1 MRIYFTF
8 DSPIINLLKKFLLL
22 ILLSIISCSKD
33 EAQIS
38 QPLVN
43 SMYFPS
49 IGSNQWETISPE
61 ELNWDSDEVKNL
73 YEFLELNNTRA
84 FIVLKDG
91 KIVIEKYWGNN
102 ILNTAPF
109 DRNSNWYWASA
120 GKTLT
125 ALMVGIAQ
133 DDGHLSIDDSSA
145 MYLGNGWTSLTA
157 NQEVEIKIKHQ
168 LTMTT
173 GLDYQVVNLNCTD
186 PDCLSYKN
194 TPGTNWFYHNATY
207 SLLKDVIENAT
218 ETSYN
223 EFTNQ
228 KVKIKI
234 GMGGS
239 WIQLNN
245 SDTYYSTARDMA
257 RFGLL
262 ILNEGV
268 WDEDVILNDTN
279 YFSNMV
285 NTSQEINKS
294 YGYLWWLNGKESLIP
309 PGITIPIQSS
319 LASNAPK
326 DLIAGM
332 GKNGQYLDIIPSQ
345 NLVIIRMGEAPDGD
359 NLVPINFHNEMWGYL
374 NDVLF

>member
-1 MRIYFTF
+1 
-8 DSPIINLLKKFLLL
+8 
-22 ILLSIISCSKD
+22 
-33 EAQIS
+33 
-38 QPLVN
+38 
-43 SMYFPS
+43 MYFPS
-49 IGSNQWETISPE
+49 IGSNLWETISPE

-173 GLDYQVVNLNCTD
+173 GLDYQVVNLNCID
-186 PDCLSYKN
+186 PDCLNYKGP
-194 TPGTNWFYHNATY
+194 PGTNWFYHNATY

-218 ETSYN
+218 EISYN
-223 EFTNQ
+223 DFTNQ

-262 ILNEGV
+262 ILNGGV
-268 WDEDVILNDTN
+268 WDEDVILYDTN

-285 NTSQEINKS
+285 NTSQERNKS

-309 PGITIPIQSS
+309 PGITIPIEAS
-319 LASNAPK
+319 LASNAPE
-326 DLIAGM
+326 DLIAGI
-332 GKNGQYLDIIPSQ
+332 GKNGQYLDVIPSQ
-345 NLVIIRMGEAPDGD
+345 NLVIIRMGEAPDSD
-359 NLVPINFHNEMWGYL
+359 NLVPINFHNEMWSYL
-374 NDVLF
+374 NDILF

>member
-1 MRIYFTF
+1 M
-8 DSPIINLLKKFLLL
+8 KKFLLL

-33 EAQIS
+33 ETQIG
-38 QPLVN
+38 QLLVN
-43 SMYFPS
+43 NMYFPS
-49 IGSNQWETISPE
+49 IDSDQWETTSPD
-61 ELNWDSDEVKNL
+61 ELNWDSIGIGNL
-73 YEFLELNNTRA
+73 YDFLELNKTRA

-91 KIVIEKYWGNN
+91 KIVIENYWGNN

-125 ALMVGIAQ
+125 ALIVGIAQ
-133 DDGHLSIDDSSA
+133 DDGLLSIEDSSSI
-145 MYLGNGWTSLTA
+145 YLGNGWTSLTA
-157 NQEVEIKIKHQ
+157 NQESKIKIKHQ

-173 GLDYQVVNLNCTD
+173 GLDYQVVNLNCIV
-186 PDCLSYKN
+186 PNCLNYKN

-223 EFTNQ
+223 DFTNQ

-245 SDTYYSTARDMA
+245 SYTYYSTARDMA

-262 ILNEGV
+262 ILNKGV
-268 WDEDVILNDTN
+268 WDEDVVLNNSN

-294 YGYLWWLNGKESLIP
+294 YGYLWWLNGKESIIP
-309 PGITIPIQSS
+309 PGITIPIEAS
-319 LASNAPK
+319 LASNAPE

-332 GKNGQYLDIIPSQ
+332 GKNGQYLDVIPSQ

-359 NLVPINFHNEMWGYL
+359 NLVPISFHNEMWSYL
-374 NDVLF
+374 NDILF